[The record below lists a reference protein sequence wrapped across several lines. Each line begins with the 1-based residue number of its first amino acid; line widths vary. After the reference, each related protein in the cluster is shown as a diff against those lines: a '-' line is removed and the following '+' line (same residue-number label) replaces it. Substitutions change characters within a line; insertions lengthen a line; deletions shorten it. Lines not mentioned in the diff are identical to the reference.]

1 MKSDIHSVYDL
12 LVDISFLDWVKSPTE
27 ETNRYWEEWQGS
39 SPERKLMLR
48 EAMAV
53 ANGIDFKKT
62 SPENIRKELIFKRI
76 QDSIHEDKEEPA
88 PENIKIKAKTGQKMA
103 NNGWLK
109 WAAVFMGLLV
119 MSGIYYFA
127 LNESM
132 TTHTTAFGETKSI
145 VLPDGSEI
153 KLNGNSSLSYSNSWE
168 MGEARDVWL
177 EGEAY
182 FTVKHLGEQEKFV
195 VHATTDFNVEVLGT
209 EFNVHNRKG
218 KTKVVLSSGKVMLNL
233 QKESSE
239 ERLQMAPGEMAEY
252 IHNDKVLT
260 KKEVDPK
267 VYTSWRNNR
276 LLFEDTSLKEIKAIL
291 ESTYG
296 LKVIVADSNL
306 LEKRLYGS
314 APSNDVT
321 LLLEGLERSLGNEI
335 SIEEKLVTIK

>member
-1 MKSDIHSVYDL
+1 MKSGIHSVYDL
-12 LVDISFLDWVKSPTE
+12 LVDISFLDWVKSPTK
-27 ETNRYWEEWQGS
+27 ETNRFWEEWQGD
-39 SPERKLMLR
+39 SPERKLMLL
-48 EAMAV
+48 EAKAI

-88 PENIKIKAKTGQKMA
+88 PENIKIKSNLEKGVAK
-103 NNGWLK
+103 NSWLK
-109 WAAVFMGLLV
+109 WAAVFIGILV
-119 MSGIYYFA
+119 MSGIYFFV

-132 TTHTTAFGETKSI
+132 ITHRTAYGETKSI
-145 VLPDGSEI
+145 LLPDGSEV

-168 MGEARDVWL
+168 IGEERDVWL

-182 FTVKHLGEQEKFV
+182 FTVKHLGGHEKFI

-209 EFNVHNRKG
+209 EFNVLNRKG

-252 IHNDKVLT
+252 LHHEKIIT
-260 KKEVDPK
+260 KKEVDPQ

-276 LLFEDTSLKEIKAIL
+276 LLFEDTSLREIKTIL

-296 LKVIVADSNL
+296 LKVMVADSKL
-306 LEKRLYGS
+306 LEKRVYGS

-335 SIEEKLVTIK
+335 SIEGKLVTIK